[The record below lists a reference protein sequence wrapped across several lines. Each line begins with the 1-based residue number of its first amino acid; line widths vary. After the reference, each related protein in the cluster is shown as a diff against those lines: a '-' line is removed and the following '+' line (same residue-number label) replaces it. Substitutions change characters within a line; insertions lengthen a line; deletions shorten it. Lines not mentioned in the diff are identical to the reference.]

1 MPLSVK
7 PVDESMPSIVLLE
20 CCVLLTPSPA
30 LGNRLPD
37 VAVSAKLFTLTKV
50 VRVNI
55 VRTYQYFYIICKAHR
70 L

>member
-1 MPLSVK
+1 MPLRVN
-7 PVDESMPSIVLLE
+7 PDAESSPSIVLFE
-20 CCVLLTPSPA
+20 FCTPVLTPSPA

-55 VRTYQYFYIICKAHR
+55 VSENDQ
-70 L
+70 

>member
-7 PVDESMPSIVLLE
+7 PVDESIPSIVLLE
-20 CCVLLTPSPA
+20 FCALVFTPSPA

-37 VAVSAKLFTLTKV
+37 VAVSARLFTLTKV

-55 VRTYQYFYIICKAHR
+55 VSETINDFI
-70 L
+70 